1 MKARVSDLTAIFFAV
16 FGFTCWVLGDSCIK
30 WIGQYGLP
38 PEEIVA
44 FMGFFMAITLALQA
58 AVRRR
63 LGNLRPRS
71 VVRQVFRALL
81 DMTNNVCVVIAL
93 RHLSLTMFYILV
105 FTSPMV
111 ISLLSAV
118 FLGERITPKKALA
131 LLVGF
136 AGVVIAVDPF
146 SHAQHIDLIG
156 LASCLVCVACFSV
169 NMVWSRVLTRTEPP
183 ESVAFCS
190 GLVTAMA
197 GLALTSFHP
206 QPLTPTLWLAL
217 GMMGVFCAAGTLS
230 FYFAVK
236 HTSASNVS
244 QFHYTVDHR
253 SLDHCGPRTNDD
265 RCHQSG
271 SVRRSTPVASAADG
285 SYGVACET
293 ATDHPRPSTFA
304 RSRDTWRPCF
314 SSRISDA
321 RVGPKSQYDCRT
333 SATAY
338 SRTPPLSW

>member
-1 MKARVSDLTAIFFAV
+1 MKARVSDLTAILFAV

-111 ISLLSAV
+111 ISLLSTV

-183 ESVAFCS
+183 ESLAFCS

-197 GLALTSFHP
+197 GLMLTSLHP
-206 QPLTPTLWLAL
+206 RPLTPTLWLAL

-304 RSRDTWRPCF
+304 RSRVIPGGH
-314 SSRISDA
+314 
-321 RVGPKSQYDCRT
+321 VSQAG
-333 SATAY
+333 SLM
-338 SRTPPLSW
+338 PG

>member
-1 MKARVSDLTAIFFAV
+1 LDLFPIPRRPPPLVPMKARVSDLTAILFAV

-30 WIGQYGLP
+30 WIGQIGLP

-44 FMGFFMAITLALQA
+44 FMGFFMALTLTLQA
-58 AVRRR
+58 AVRRN

-71 VVRQVFRALL
+71 VVRQVLRALL

-105 FTSPMV
+105 FTSPLV
-111 ISLLSAV
+111 IPVLSAA

-136 AGVVIAVDPF
+136 CGVVIAVAPW
-146 SHAQHIDLIG
+146 SHTQRIDLIG

-183 ESVAFCS
+183 ESLAFCS
-190 GLVTAMA
+190 GVVTALA
-197 GLALTSFHP
+197 GLALTSLHP
-206 QPLTPTLWLAL
+206 RPLTGSLWLAL

-230 FYFAVK
+230 FYVAVK

-244 QFHYTVDHR
+244 QYHYTQLVTGALISYFVWHDKPGLPMLVGG
-253 SLDHCGPRTNDD
+253 SLIIG
-265 RCHQSG
+265 SG
-271 SVRRSTPVASAADG
+271 LLIALAARNAQPALRPGVAS
-285 SYGVACET
+285 
-293 ATDHPRPSTFA
+293 R
-304 RSRDTWRPCF
+304 
-314 SSRISDA
+314 
-321 RVGPKSQYDCRT
+321 
-333 SATAY
+333 
-338 SRTPPLSW
+338 

>member
-1 MKARVSDLTAIFFAV
+1 MKAHVSDLTAIFFAV

-44 FMGFFMAITLALQA
+44 FMGFFMALTIMLQA

-63 LGNLRPRS
+63 LGNLRPHS
-71 VVRQVFRALL
+71 VIRQVMRALL
-81 DMTNNVCVVIAL
+81 DMMNNVCVVIAL

-118 FLGERITPKKALA
+118 FLGERVTLKKALA

-136 AGVVIAVDPF
+136 GGVVIAVAPYK
-146 SHAQHIDLIG
+146 HAQPIDLIG

-169 NMVWSRVLTRTEPP
+169 NMVWSRVLTRTETP
-183 ESVAFCS
+183 ESLAFCS

-197 GLALTSFHP
+197 GLVLTSFHP
-206 QPLTPTLWLAL
+206 RPLTPTLWLAM

-244 QFHYTVDHR
+244 QYHYTQLLTGALISYLVWHDKPG
-253 SLDHCGPRTNDD
+253 LPMLVGGTLIIG
-265 RCHQSG
+265 SG
-271 SVRRSTPVASAADG
+271 LLIALAARNTQP
-285 SYGVACET
+285 AL
-293 ATDHPRPSTFA
+293 RPGIVS
-304 RSRDTWRPCF
+304 
-314 SSRISDA
+314 
-321 RVGPKSQYDCRT
+321 G
-333 SATAY
+333 
-338 SRTPPLSW
+338 

>member
-1 MKARVSDLTAIFFAV
+1 MKAHVSDLTAIFFAV

-44 FMGFFMAITLALQA
+44 FMGFFMALTIMLQA

-63 LGNLRPRS
+63 LGNLRPHS
-71 VVRQVFRALL
+71 VIRQVMRALL
-81 DMTNNVCVVIAL
+81 DMMNNVCVVIAL

-118 FLGERITPKKALA
+118 FLGERVTLKKALA

-136 AGVVIAVDPF
+136 GGVVIAVAPYK
-146 SHAQHIDLIG
+146 HAQPIDLIG

-169 NMVWSRVLTRTEPP
+169 NMVWSRVLTRTETP
-183 ESVAFCS
+183 ESLAFCS

-197 GLALTSFHP
+197 GLVLTSFHP
-206 QPLTPTLWLAL
+206 RPLTPSLWLAM

-244 QFHYTVDHR
+244 QYHYTQLLTGALISYLVWHDKPG
-253 SLDHCGPRTNDD
+253 LPMLVGGTLIIG
-265 RCHQSG
+265 SG
-271 SVRRSTPVASAADG
+271 LLIALAARNTQP
-285 SYGVACET
+285 AL
-293 ATDHPRPSTFA
+293 RPGIVS
-304 RSRDTWRPCF
+304 
-314 SSRISDA
+314 
-321 RVGPKSQYDCRT
+321 G
-333 SATAY
+333 
-338 SRTPPLSW
+338 

>member
-1 MKARVSDLTAIFFAV
+1 MSDLDLLSSLRRPRRVLPIKARVSDLTAIFFAV

-38 PEEIVA
+38 PQEIVA

-58 AVRRR
+58 EMRRT

-71 VVRQVFRALL
+71 VVRQVLRALL

-111 ISLLSAV
+111 ISLLSAG
-118 FLGERITPKKALA
+118 FLGERITRKKALA
-131 LLVGF
+131 LFVGF
-136 AGVVIAVDPF
+136 GGVVIAVAPW
-146 SHAQHIDLIG
+146 SHVQRIDAIG
-156 LASCLVCVACFSV
+156 LASCFVCVACFSV

-183 ESVAFCS
+183 ESLAFCS
-190 GLVTAMA
+190 GLVTAIA
-197 GLALTSFHP
+197 GAALTSFHP
-206 QPLTPTLWLAL
+206 RPLTPTLWLAL

-244 QFHYTVDHR
+244 QYHYTQLLTGALISYLVWHDKPG
-253 SLDHCGPRTNDD
+253 LPMLAGGLLIIG
-265 RCHQSG
+265 SG
-271 SVRRSTPVASAADG
+271 LLIALAARNTEPALLPGVAS
-285 SYGVACET
+285 
-293 ATDHPRPSTFA
+293 R
-304 RSRDTWRPCF
+304 
-314 SSRISDA
+314 
-321 RVGPKSQYDCRT
+321 
-333 SATAY
+333 
-338 SRTPPLSW
+338 